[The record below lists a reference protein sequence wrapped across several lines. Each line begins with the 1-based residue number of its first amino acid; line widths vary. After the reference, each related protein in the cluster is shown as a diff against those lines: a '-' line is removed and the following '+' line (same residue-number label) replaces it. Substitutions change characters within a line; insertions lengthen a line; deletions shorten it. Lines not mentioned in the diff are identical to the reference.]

1 MKRRQYKTLVYGRD
15 EAKKDLV
22 WADTQDLV
30 VNAEVVDKR
39 LNELGSDGWELI
51 SIEKIGFYLK
61 PRLVD
66 NQSTTG

>member
-22 WADTQDLV
+22 CADTQDLV

-39 LNELGSDGWELI
+39 LNELGSDGW
-51 SIEKIGFYLK
+51 
-61 PRLVD
+61 
-66 NQSTTG
+66 